1 MNTVHEDNNVALV
14 RIEAMQRALAETRDI
29 DEIKDI
35 RDKAEAIR
43 LYTKQRGYSLDIQND
58 AAVIKIRCERRLGEL
73 LKEIERSEGGRP
85 EKNSSHDG
93 TSYQQVLKENEIG
106 HTTAH
111 RWQLE
116 ASVPEDILEQHIE
129 QTRKTGGEVT
139 TVGLIKVAQARN
151 REENYLHPPPLPQD
165 KYDVIYADPPWQ
177 YSNTLAKWGCAELHY
192 KTMPTEDICAMEILA
207 ADDSTLFLWS
217 TNPFLEDAL
226 NVVEAWGFDYK
237 TNIVW
242 VKTNPENP
250 GSDLKRPGSGFY
262 VRGHHELLFVCTKG
276 SHLPNQKGKP
286 PISSILAAAP
296 RNHSQKPE
304 EAYSLIESLY
314 PNSRYLELF
323 ARENH
328 DGWECWGN
336 ELNREA

>member
-43 LYTKQRGYSLDIQND
+43 LYTRQRGCSLDIQND

-73 LKEIERSEGGRP
+73 
-85 EKNSSHDG
+85 
-93 TSYQQVLKENEIG
+93 VKENPDIHPGGNQAKLHDVTLSDFGISKAES
-106 HTTAH
+106 H

-116 ASVPEDILEQHIE
+116 ASVPEDILKQHIE
-129 QTRKTGGEVT
+129 QTRKAGGEVT

-192 KTMPTEDICAMEILA
+192 KTMPTEDICAMEIPA

-276 SHLPNQKGKP
+276 SHLPNQKGKSP
-286 PISSILAAAP
+286 VSSILAAAP

-304 EAYSLIESLY
+304 QFYALIESLY

-323 ARENH
+323 AREKH

>member
-43 LYTKQRGYSLDIQND
+43 LYTRQRGCSLDIQND

-73 LKEIERSEGGRP
+73 LGEVERKQGMRTDLTSRHDDAKSYKE
-85 EKNSSHDG
+85 
-93 TSYQQVLKENEIG
+93 TLKENNLTEP
-106 HTTAH
+106 TAR

-129 QTRKTGGEVT
+129 QTRKAGGEVT

-151 REENYLHPPPLPQD
+151 REENYLHPPPIPQD

-192 KTMPTEDICAMEILA
+192 KTMPTEDICAMEIPA

-276 SHLPNQKGKP
+276 SHLPNQKGKSP
-286 PISSILAAAP
+286 VSSILAAAP

-304 EAYSLIESLY
+304 QFYALIERLY

-323 ARENH
+323 AREKH
-328 DGWECWGN
+328 DGWDHWGN
-336 ELNREA
+336 ECE